1 MQAYLQKGKHI
12 SVSIQ
17 KNKVRK
23 GVTKMKKKPSKLLAS
38 ITAAAMAVM
47 CAVVAVPEVE
57 VSAADEPKVSVTW
70 TNTDNVY
77 NAVAEAKPADAAADD
92 WGGSGTTG
100 EVDYTALVPADVS
113 LADITG
119 VNVKF
124 TVDGS
129 ANGKVGGNIN
139 TADGTPDYG
148 SWSSVSWGDKNPLD
162 VTLDTPYGLS
172 EKNGKLQLQLNW
184 VNYGTKVSATVTLTD
199 KEGNT
204 YPSGGTTP
212 EEPVDPTPSPAEDSW
227 QKNATEGTFTYK
239 LHSYTEADG
248 VDKDGKP
255 NTGKVVDE
263 INIPFADL
271 GISDLS
277 KVTSVSAD
285 ITASDFANGCVGLN
299 DLAIESD
306 SKWKQEGYESKKGS
320 KTTCTVTASGTDSK
334 DIKIQFWWVNF
345 GTTVTVSN
353 ITAVADG
360 KTYKYGTGS
369 TPDPKP
375 EDKVE
380 VEDPANTTD
389 TTVAADKSAIEAAVT
404 LTDAEKTS
412 GVTLS
417 LKVDNATLDTTATEE
432 VSKAAADKGLT
443 VSNTVLDI
451 KLVKTVTGGTA
462 SDVTTLAKPLPI
474 TVDVPAALINNDSTK
489 TREYFVIHYHGNK
502 ADIIGGTFANGKFTF
517 SVDGFSAFVL
527 AYKDTP
533 KATEPSGDAI
543 WEGSQDIASWSDNL
557 QIPADKFSAIKGGDK
572 ISITYAELGGGEA
585 QLKIV
590 ANFGNWDGLAST
602 NPNEWGCAPIS
613 GSPYTFTLSDGDAAL
628 LKEHG
633 MALSGQNIKITK
645 VDTTSGGST
654 PVDPVDPV
662 DPKPETKPTY
672 SVTVS
677 GGYAVVTG
685 DRTAGSEMTV
695 SMPIGFVA
703 RVYNGSTLIATI
715 WDGGKFTMPAG
726 SVYINVS
733 DESGAGM
740 MAYTAP
746 NSYIFTYKSDM
757 TLIKTTR
764 SKKGISGT
772 GEMTVK
778 LGAEYAGKT
787 VTLYSGKKS
796 TANKI
801 TEAELD
807 SKGCA
812 TFTVEGAKN
821 YTLVVED

>member
-23 GVTKMKKKPSKLLAS
+23 GVTKMKKPSKLLAS
-38 ITAAAMAVM
+38 ITAAAMTVM
-47 CAVVAVPEVE
+47 CTVVALPKIE
-57 VSAADEPKVSVTW
+57 VSAEDPEPIAVASTNDISAKSVTVDFSLSSDKENDW
-70 TNTDNVY
+70 EY
-77 NAVAEAKPADAAADD
+77 KYSQINAIVKTWNNAASAGDYLENGM
-92 WGGSGTTG
+92 GGSEQEQWFGSPKQWVVTYEGTTVNSSFSVNLTEYDKLDSLEVIYVPSDVYTFTVKSIKAYSGANGTG
-100 EVDYTALVPADVS
+100 EVV
-113 LADITG
+113 
-119 VNVKF
+119 
-124 TVDGS
+124 
-129 ANGKVGGNIN
+129 
-139 TADGTPDYG
+139 
-148 SWSSVSWGDKNPLD
+148 W
-162 VTLDTPYGLS
+162 
-172 EKNGKLQLQLNW
+172 Q
-184 VNYGTKVSATVTLTD
+184 
-199 KEGNT
+199 

-227 QKNATEGTFTYK
+227 QKNAAEGTFTYK
-239 LHSYTEADG
+239 LHSYTDADG
-248 VDKDGKP
+248 VDDNGDPNSGKS
-255 NTGKVVDE
+255 VDAVS
-263 INIPFADL
+263 IPFADL

-285 ITASDFANGCVGLN
+285 ITASDFANGCMGLN
-299 DLAIESD
+299 DLAIAGN
-306 SKWKQEGYESKKGS
+306 SKWKQESYESAGS
-320 KTTCTVTASGTDSK
+320 KATCTVTVSGTDSES
-334 DIKIQFWWVNF
+334 INIQFWWVNF

-369 TPDPKP
+369 TPDPEP
-375 EDKVE
+375 TP
-380 VEDPANTTD
+380 DPDVTVAPPTNTTD
-389 TTVAADKSAIEAAVT
+389 TTVAVNDSAMKDAVT
-404 LTDAEKTS
+404 LTDAEKAS
-412 GVTLS
+412 GVTLT
-417 LKVDNATLDTTATEE
+417 LKVDNAALDTAATEA
-432 VSKAAADKGLT
+432 VNNAASNKGIT
-443 VSNTVLDI
+443 ASDTVLDI
-451 KLVKTVTGGTA
+451 KLVKTVGGTA

-474 TVDVPAALINNDSTK
+474 TVDIPAALINNDSTK
-489 TREYFVIHYHGNK
+489 TREYFVIHYHDNK

-517 SVDGFSAFVL
+517 SVDSFSAFVL

-796 TANKI
+796 IANKI
-801 TEAELD
+801 TETELD

>member
-1 MQAYLQKGKHI
+1 
-12 SVSIQ
+12 
-17 KNKVRK
+17 
-23 GVTKMKKKPSKLLAS
+23 MKKKPSKLLAS

-47 CAVVAVPEVE
+47 CTVVAVPEVE

-77 NAVAEAKPADAAADD
+77 NAVAETKPADAAADD

-129 ANGKVGGNIN
+129 ANGQVGGNIN

-148 SWSSVSWGDKNPLD
+148 SWSSVSWGDTNPLD
-162 VTLDTPYGLS
+162 VTLNTPYGLS

-212 EEPVDPTPSPAEDSW
+212 EEPDNPDVPADKKGEWIDAGSGVFKYTANAKADSTSTDDYNDVAPGSTQGDYSKMLPAGKTLADIRKIEATLTFGKGNAGGSIGTSIVKTDDPYYEWT
-227 QKNATEGTFTYK
+227 QVNFT
-239 LHSYTEADG
+239 
-248 VDKDGKP
+248 DGKAVIDCP
-255 NTGKVVDE
+255 NGVCDSQTLQIQLDW
-263 INIPFADL
+263 IN
-271 GISDLS
+271 
-277 KVTSVSAD
+277 
-285 ITASDFANGCVGLN
+285 
-299 DLAIESD
+299 
-306 SKWKQEGYESKKGS
+306 YE
-320 KTTCTVTASGTDSK
+320 TDA
-334 DIKIQFWWVNF
+334 
-345 GTTVTVSN
+345 TVTVKL
-353 ITAVADG
+353 TVDG
-360 KTYKYGTGS
+360 AATEPD
-369 TPDPKP
+369 TPDPDDDVTVAP
-375 EDKVE
+375 
-380 VEDPANTTD
+380 PANTTD
-389 TTVAADKSAIEAAVT
+389 TTIAADDAAIKGAVT
-404 LTDAEKTS
+404 LTDEEKTQ

-417 LKVDNATLDTTATEE
+417 LKVDNATLDSAATEA
-432 VSKAAADKGLT
+432 VNNAASNKGIT
-443 VSNTVLDI
+443 ASNTVLDI
-451 KLVKTVTGGTA
+451 KLVKTVGGTA

-474 TVDVPAALINNDSTK
+474 TIDIPAALINNDSTK
-489 TREYFVIHYHGNK
+489 TREYFVIHYHDSK

-543 WEGSQDIASWSDNL
+543 WEGSQDIAGWSDNL

-590 ANFGNWDGLAST
+590 ANFGNWDALAST
-602 NPNEWGCAPIS
+602 NANEWGCAPIS

-645 VDTTSGGST
+645 VDAASGGST
-654 PVDPVDPV
+654 PVDPVDPT
-662 DPKPETKPTY
+662 PETKPTY

-715 WDGGKFTMPAG
+715 RDGGKFTMPAG

>member
-1 MQAYLQKGKHI
+1 
-12 SVSIQ
+12 
-17 KNKVRK
+17 
-23 GVTKMKKKPSKLLAS
+23 MKKKPSKLLAS
-38 ITAAAMAVM
+38 VTAAAMAVM

-129 ANGKVGGNIN
+129 ANGQVGGNIN

-172 EKNGKLQLQLNW
+172 EKNGKLKLQLNW

-227 QKNATEGTFTYK
+227 QKNAAEGTFTYK
-239 LHSYTEADG
+239 LHEYTAADG
-248 VDKDGKP
+248 VDDEGEPNSGKS
-255 NTGKVVDE
+255 VDAVS
-263 INIPFADL
+263 IPFADL

-285 ITASDFANGCVGLN
+285 ITASDYANGCMGLN
-299 DLAIESD
+299 DLAIADD
-306 SKWKQEGYESKKGS
+306 SKWKQENYESAGS
-320 KTTCTVTASGTDSK
+320 KATCTVIVSGTDSESVS
-334 DIKIQFWWVNF
+334 IQFWWVNF

-369 TPDPKP
+369 TPDPDDDVDDVTVDP
-375 EDKVE
+375 
-380 VEDPANTTD
+380 PANTTD
-389 TTVAADKSAIEAAVT
+389 TTLAADDAAIKGAVT
-404 LTDAEKTS
+404 LTDAEKTQ
-412 GVTLS
+412 GVTLN
-417 LKVDNATLDTTATEE
+417 LKVDNATLDSAATEA
-432 VSKAAADKGLT
+432 VNNAA
-443 VSNTVLDI
+443 SNNGITASGTVLDI
-451 KLVKTVTGGTA
+451 KLVKTVGGTA

-474 TVDVPAALINNDSTK
+474 TVDIPAALINNDSTK
-489 TREYFVIHYHGNK
+489 TREYFVIHYHDNK
-502 ADIIGGTFANGKFTF
+502 ADIIGGTFTNGKFTF

-543 WEGSQDIASWSDNL
+543 WEGSQDITSWFDNL
-557 QIPADKFSAIKGGDK
+557 QIPADKFSAIKGGDE
-572 ISITYAELGGGEA
+572 ISITYAELGSGEA
-585 QLKIV
+585 QLKVV
-590 ANFGNWDGLAST
+590 ANFGNWDALAST
-602 NPNEWGCAPIS
+602 NANEWGCAPIS
-613 GSPYTFTLSDGDAAL
+613 GSPYIFTLSDGDAAL

-645 VDTTSGGST
+645 VDTVSGGST
-654 PVDPVDPV
+654 PIDPIDPVDPTPTPTPTP
-662 DPKPETKPTY
+662 DPVY

-726 SVYINVS
+726 SVYINVT

-772 GEMTVK
+772 GEITVK

-821 YTLVVED
+821 YTLVVEE